1 MSALLEWL
9 KQNPEVAQAIAA
21 IAIVFLTAAL
31 ISITGYYAWVTR
43 KTLQVFQKEFAFR
56 VRPFLQGAI
65 RVARLTEGP
74 NAGSV
79 WATLVLNAYGAPAK
93 LTAASAMILNRDASS
108 EKSFIIDAVLYPH
121 AEGRI
126 VTPGSPQEFH
136 HLVQSEYIDAYF
148 RARIDYSD
156 AEGIRHYYQEFD
168 KLGIESEGPTS
179 PLSIPYPI
187 DLLLRAHKAQPRDKT
202 DGPQITI
209 KVADGESDEGDREKD

>member
-9 KQNPEVAQAIAA
+9 KQNPELAQAIAA
-21 IAIVFLTAAL
+21 FAIVFLTAAL

-43 KTLQVFQKEFAFR
+43 KTLGVFRKDFEFR
-56 VRPFLQGAI
+56 VRPFLQGTI

-93 LTAASAMILNRDASS
+93 LTAASAIILIRDASS
-108 EKSFIIDAVLYPH
+108 EKSFIMDAVLYPH

-148 RARIDYSD
+148 CAHIDYSD

-168 KLGIESEGPTS
+168 KGGIESEGPTS
-179 PLSIPYPI
+179 PRSIPYPI
-187 DLLLRAHKAQPRDKT
+187 EVLLHAHEAQPRGET
-202 DGPQITI
+202 GGPQITI
-209 KVADGESDEGDREKD
+209 KVADGEGNEGDREKD